1 VTAAPAMRES
11 QDPKQPGFYVITVM
25 SSEQKGLTV
34 LWAWSV
40 CNLQNA
46 LVHIKNTLEARP

>member
-11 QDPKQPGFYVITVM
+11 QDPKQPGFYVIMVM

-40 CNLQNA
+40 CDLQNA
-46 LVHIKNTLEARP
+46 LMHIKNTLEARP